1 VDTNASLPLHQRLSE
16 EFRERIRSGV
26 WAAGSQLPSEA
37 ELCREFG
44 TSRGPVRQALAAL
57 RAEGTVTGGRGKPPM
72 VRGEVHSQSFSTF
85 MSFTEWA
92 HAIGKE
98 PGQRTLE
105 VARRAPG
112 AEAAR
117 QLELEAGD
125 AVVEVLRLRTLG
137 GVPAMTERT
146 SFVLEV
152 GRLLFDFDPDQGS
165 IFAYLKGQ
173 GVDLSR
179 ARHTIDAVAAD
190 AQDAELLEREP
201 GIPLLRERRVSLS
214 EDGRKLEYSDDRY
227 LPELT
232 NFTVDN
238 SVQQRTSLVRVHTA

>member
-1 VDTNASLPLHQRLSE
+1 MDTNANLPLHQRLSE
-16 EFRERIRSGV
+16 EFRGRIRSGV

-57 RAEGTVTGGRGKPPM
+57 RAEGAVTGGRGKPPM

-92 HAIGKE
+92 HAIGKV

-105 VARRAPG
+105 VARRTAG

-117 QLELEAGD
+117 QLELDAGD
-125 AVVEVLRLRTLG
+125 AVVEVLRLRTLD
-137 GVPAMTERT
+137 GVPAMIERT
-146 SFVLEV
+146 SFILEV
-152 GRLLFDFDPDQGS
+152 GRLLFDFDPDEGS
-165 IFAYLKGQ
+165 IFAYLKGH

-214 EDGRKLEYSDDRY
+214 MDGRKLEYSDDRY